1 MTTTRPTTFGE
12 LMRRLSPEL
21 PSAYSC
27 PPIVASAVELD
38 RPPGARQRTF
48 WVLLH
53 SPTEGGVKLFHAK
66 PVRAKNLS
74 IRIQA
79 DSGEVVQALVTVAHS
94 SPRGGLYETTA
105 TFQRVNHDVGQL
117 A

>member
-1 MTTTRPTTFGE
+1 MTPRPTTFGE
-12 LMRRLSPEL
+12 LIRRLSPEL
-21 PSAYSC
+21 PGVCSA

-38 RPPGARQRTF
+38 RPPGSRARAF

-53 SPTEGGVKLFHAK
+53 SATEGGVKLFHAK

-79 DSGEVVQALVTVAHS
+79 DGGEVIQALVTVIHS
-94 SPRGGLYETTA
+94 CARGALYETTVA
-105 TFQRVNHDVGQL
+105 FQRVNHDVGQL

>member
-1 MTTTRPTTFGE
+1 
-12 LMRRLSPEL
+12 
-21 PSAYSC
+21 
-27 PPIVASAVELD
+27 VASAVELD
-38 RPPGARQRTF
+38 RPSGGRQGAF
-48 WVLLH
+48 WVVLH

-79 DSGEVVQALVTVAHS
+79 ETGEVVQALVTVAHS
-94 SPRGGLYETTA
+94 SSRGGLYETTA
-105 TFQRVNHDVGQL
+105 NFQRVNHDVGQV

>member
-1 MTTTRPTTFGE
+1 MTPRPTTFGD
-12 LMRRLSPEL
+12 LIRRLSPAV
-21 PSAYSC
+21 SGTSSC

-38 RPPGARQRTF
+38 HPQGSRPRSF

-53 SPTEGGVKLFHAK
+53 SATDAGVKLFHSK

-79 DSGEVVQALVTVAHS
+79 DSGEVIQALVTVAQS
-94 SPRGGLYETTA
+94 RPKGVLYETTA
-105 TFQRVNHDVGQL
+105 DFQRVNHDVGQL